1 MRTKYD
7 IYVVNVSEIDY
18 VPLIFGVYIHNI
30 LNKIKWQEML
40 VKSKEA
46 SCNI

>member
-1 MRTKYD
+1 MRTNYD
-7 IYVVNVSEIDY
+7 IYVVNVPEIDY

-30 LNKIKWQEML
+30 LKKIKWQEML